1 MRRKSIPEQYFDF
14 SEKSTLK
21 VVLEYCQKYG
31 NRPANDIFF
40 APGRSGIMLPCMERR

>member
-1 MRRKSIPEQYFDF
+1 MIMY
-14 SEKSTLK
+14 
-21 VVLEYCQKYG
+21 VVTDGGCLTVKGQKKC